1 MAEQFTKPGTANVS
15 ASDRF
20 KLRFLL
26 KHYCPME
33 HTFTVC
39 VRDQVK
45 HGVSPAHAK
54 RRCAV
59 IKMLCGKQVGG
70 KKKKHLVAA

>member
-1 MAEQFTKPGTANVS
+1 MPETFSKPGTADVT
-15 ASDRF
+15 AADRY

-26 KHYCPME
+26 KHYCPML

-39 VRDQVK
+39 KRDQIK
-45 HGVSPAHAK
+45 NGVSPEHAN

-70 KKKKHLVAA
+70 NKKK

>member
-1 MAEQFTKPGTANVS
+1 MAETFSKPG
-15 ASDRF
+15 ASDVTAADRH

-39 VRDQVK
+39 YRDQVK
-45 HGVSPAHAK
+45 HGVSPEHAK

-59 IKMLCGKQVGG
+59 LKSLCGKQQG
-70 KKKKHLVAA
+70 KKKK

>member
-1 MAEQFTKPGTANVS
+1 MVIAEQFSKPGTADVT
-15 ASDRF
+15 AKDRF

-33 HTFTVC
+33 HTFTAC
-39 VRDQVK
+39 YRDQVK
-45 HGVSPAHAK
+45 HGVSPEHAK

-59 IKMLCGKQVGG
+59 LKALCGKQSGG
-70 KKKKHLVAA
+70 KKKKAA

>member
-1 MAEQFTKPGTANVS
+1 MPETFSKPGSADVTAG
-15 ASDRF
+15 DRF

-26 KHYCPME
+26 KHYCPMA
-33 HTFTVC
+33 HTFTAC
-39 VRDQVK
+39 YRDQVK
-45 HGVSPAHAK
+45 HGVAPDHAK

-70 KKKKHLVAA
+70 EKKKAA